1 MVVASNASI
10 RSDATTPDPFTAL
23 MSGLEL
29 IIMSNKVGARGLRY
43 LSRA

>member
-1 MVVASNASI
+1 MVVASNAPT

-23 MSGLEL
+23 MSGLKL
-29 IIMSNKVGARGLRY
+29 VIMSNKVGARGLRY